1 MADPVTLHIEPS
13 TIGAIDELARKA
25 NQPRDVLVEEALQN
39 FVKLRAWQIAK
50 IEEGIAA
57 ADRGEF
63 VSDEEMDAMIFS
75 KYTTRPMRIVWTE
88 PASRDL
94 EDIGDYIAK
103 DNPAAARRVV
113 RAIEA
118 AARRLARFPQVGALD
133 SGGHPRT
140 RRPENS
146 LYRAV
151 CRSCRSPERSKS
163 WRCFHGARDWP
174 NTFNPDS

>member
-63 VSDEEMDAMIFS
+63 ATEEELD
-75 KYTTRPMRIVWTE
+75 
-88 PASRDL
+88 
-94 EDIGDYIAK
+94 
-103 DNPAAARRVV
+103 
-113 RAIEA
+113 AIEA
-118 AARRLARFPQVGALD
+118 ELEARI
-133 SGGHPRT
+133 
-140 RRPENS
+140 RRAS
-146 LYRAV
+146 
-151 CRSCRSPERSKS
+151 
-163 WRCFHGARDWP
+163 
-174 NTFNPDS
+174 